1 MQDYRMSDGLSKHE
15 FDNFL
20 VAPSYYIWKKTKE
33 WKPSREMII
42 GTCVHSLAI
51 EGRTDYAVGPSVD
64 KRTKAGKDEWATF
77 CEENIGKEIITLE
90 EEKRIL
96 GAAGKAATYLEGFV
110 KIEHIE
116 ASMYWE
122 RQGVMCKGRPDIIG
136 NIQGLP
142 AIVDLKTTSDFNKFD
157 QKFWSFGYDIQA
169 AWYRRGLKEILG
181 TECDFWFLV
190 VDTEEPHY
198 AQWVLLS
205 AEAMDKADARIDE
218 ELERFLE
225 CSETGDWP
233 EPPMTRVLMSRFA

>member
-1 MQDYRMSDGLSKHE
+1 MQDYRMSNGLSKHE

-33 WKPSREMII
+33 WKPSREMVI

-64 KRTKAGKDEWATF
+64 KRTKAGKDEWASF
-77 CEENIGKEIITLE
+77 CEENIGKEIITPE

-96 GAAGKAATYLEGFV
+96 GAAGKAAQLLEAA
-110 KIEHIE
+110 KIEHVE

-122 RQGVMCKGRPDIIG
+122 RKGVMCKGRPDIIG
-136 NIQGLP
+136 TLDGLP
-142 AIVDLKTTSDFNKFD
+142 AIIDLKTTSDFNKFD

-169 AWYRRGLKEILG
+169 AWYRRGLVEITG
-181 TECDFWFLV
+181 RECDFWFLV
-190 VDTEEPHY
+190 VDTEEPHFG
-198 AQWVLLS
+198 QWVLLS
-205 AEAMDKADARIDE
+205 GEAMDKADEKIDE

-225 CSETGDWP
+225 CSETGEWP
-233 EPPMTRVLMSRFA
+233 EPPARRVLMSRGL